1 MGEFSNGVIIY
12 KRSVC
17 VWTASK
23 QSRGRV
29 VAAMLESDKT
39 VDVAIEDNNK

>member
-12 KRSVC
+12 KRCVS
-17 VWTASK
+17 VWTESK
-23 QSRGRV
+23 QSRVGV

-39 VDVAIEDNNK
+39 VDVAIGDNNK